1 MATYHDLEKLK
12 TIIAEYEAAKLAREH
27 TEKLIRENELSFYI
41 TDEEKQAIESA
52 HEAME
57 RLETELY
64 IAGQKLAVKLSKT
77 KNLTYQTQKLQ
88 SCS

>member
-1 MATYHDLEKLK
+1 MTYHDLEKLK

-57 RLETELY
+57 KLEDALFR
-64 IAGQKLAVKLSKT
+64 AGLSLAQKLSKA
-77 KNLTYQTQKLQ
+77 K
-88 SCS
+88 S